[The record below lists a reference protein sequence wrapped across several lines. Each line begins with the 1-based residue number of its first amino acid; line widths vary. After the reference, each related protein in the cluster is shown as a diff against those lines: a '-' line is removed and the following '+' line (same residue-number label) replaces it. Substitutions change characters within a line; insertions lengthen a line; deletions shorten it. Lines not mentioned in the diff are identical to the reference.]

1 MTAIQAL
8 IAAASLAAMAGCS
21 MSKTQYNT
29 VQTSLSGSAQMRSAT
44 VSGCVERQSRRPLA
58 DRQSLASLMNV
69 PVNAAPRT
77 ACRRMVNGLSSG
89 ELTHE
94 DMRSIQRG
102 RPTPNLIRVLQGR

>member
-1 MTAIQAL
+1 MTRIQAL

-21 MSKTQYNT
+21 SSRAQYDAI
-29 VQTSLSGSAQMRSAT
+29 QTSLSGSSAMRSTT
-44 VSGCVERQSRRPLA
+44 VSRCEQRQSKRSLAERR
-58 DRQSLASLMNV
+58 SLASLTKV

-94 DMRSIQRG
+94 DMRSIQQG
-102 RPTPNLIRVLQGR
+102 RPTANLIRVLQGR